1 MNINNDINI
10 QYGEEAIKSDEAI
23 IKGIIPIIND
33 NPQCILSPANS
44 ITDTLR
50 IKNTNCKIFDM
61 EYQISSLFS
70 FKVKLNN
77 LIYKFPYPRIWR

>member
-10 QYGEEAIKSDEAI
+10 QYGEEAVKSDEAI
-23 IKGIIPIIND
+23 IKGIIPIIKD

-44 ITDTLR
+44 ITNTHR

-61 EYQISSLFS
+61 EYPNIFT
-70 FKVKLNN
+70 
-77 LIYKFPYPRIWR
+77 I